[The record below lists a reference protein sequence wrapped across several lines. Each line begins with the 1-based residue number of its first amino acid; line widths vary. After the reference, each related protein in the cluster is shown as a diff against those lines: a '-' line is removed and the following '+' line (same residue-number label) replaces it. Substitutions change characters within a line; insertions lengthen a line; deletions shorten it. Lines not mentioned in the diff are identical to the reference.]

1 MFLGGTNGIMETAW
15 KNTISTMNLRSDFAS
30 FDLPLRSALVCVAML
45 LPLAAQ
51 AQKAKEPK
59 EPKEPV
65 KEASFGKGKATG
77 PLLTRAQLRECM
89 AQQERMRVMTEEAVA
104 LQTQFNAEKS
114 YLAQQGVVLK
124 DELAVL
130 DRTNVQAVEQY
141 NAKAAARDRAI
152 DTFEAG
158 TEAYN
163 KRVKRL
169 TMEREIFVG
178 GCENRRY
185 DEKDEIAIQQGK

>member
-1 MFLGGTNGIMETAW
+1 MFLGDANGIMESDQ
-15 KNTISTMNLRSDFAS
+15 KNAFNTMNPRSDLAGFRLLLRSG
-30 FDLPLRSALVCVAML
+30 LLCVAML
-45 LPLAAQ
+45 SPFAAQ

-59 EPKEPV
+59 EPKEPL
-65 KEASFGKGKATG
+65 KESSFGKGKATG
-77 PLLTRAQLRECM
+77 PLLSRAQLRECM

-104 LQTQFNAEKS
+104 LQTQFNAEKAD
-114 YLAQQGVVLK
+114 LAQQGVVLK

-130 DRTNVQAVEQY
+130 DRTNVQAVDQY
-141 NAKAAARDRAI
+141 NAKAAARDKAI

-158 TEAYN
+158 IEAYN

-169 TMEREIFVG
+169 TIEREIFVG

-185 DEKDEIAIQQGK
+185 DEKDEVAIQQGK

>member
-1 MFLGGTNGIMETAW
+1 MKTCLFFH
-15 KNTISTMNLRSDFAS
+15 RSR
-30 FDLPLRSALVCVAML
+30 LPWTLSGLLVMALLQPSDVR
-45 LPLAAQ
+45 
-51 AQKAKEPK
+51 AQKTKEPA
-59 EPKEPV
+59 KEPV
-65 KEASFGKGKATG
+65 KESSFGKGKATG

-104 LQTQFNAEKS
+104 LQTQFNAEKTE
-114 YLAQQGVVLK
+114 LAERGIALK

-130 DRTNVQAVEQY
+130 DRTNAQAVEQY
-141 NAKAAARDRAI
+141 NAKAAARDKAI
-152 DTFEAG
+152 DAFEAG
-158 TEAYN
+158 TEPYN

-169 TMEREIFVG
+169 TIEREIFVS

>member
-1 MFLGGTNGIMETAW
+1 MNSRLNLPRAGSLLLFNG
-15 KNTISTMNLRSDFAS
+15 L
-30 FDLPLRSALVCVAML
+30 LALAL
-45 LPLAAQ
+45 LQPVGAQ
-51 AQKAKEPK
+51 AQKAKEP
-59 EPKEPV
+59 V
-65 KEASFGKGKATG
+65 KEVVKESSFGKGKATG

-104 LQTQFNAEKS
+104 LQTQFNAEKAD
-114 YLAQQGVVLK
+114 LAQQGVVLK
-124 DELAVL
+124 EELAVL

-141 NAKAAARDRAI
+141 NAKAAARDKAI
-152 DTFEAG
+152 DAFEAG
-158 TEAYN
+158 TEGYN

-169 TMEREIFVG
+169 TMEREIFVS

>member
-1 MFLGGTNGIMETAW
+1 MKSASPF
-15 KNTISTMNLRSDFAS
+15 RRFA
-30 FDLPLRSALVCVAML
+30 LPWMCSAFVAMAL
-45 LPLAAQ
+45 LPTQSAQ
-51 AQKAKEPK
+51 AQKAKEPA
-59 EPKEPV
+59 KEPV
-65 KEASFGKGKATG
+65 KESSFGKGKATG

-104 LQTQFNAEKS
+104 LQTQFNAEKTE
-114 YLAQQGVVLK
+114 LAERGIALK

-130 DRTNVQAVEQY
+130 DRTNAQAVEQY
-141 NAKAAARDRAI
+141 NAKAAARDKAI
-152 DTFEAG
+152 DAFEAG

-169 TMEREIFVG
+169 TIEREIFVS

>member
-1 MFLGGTNGIMETAW
+1 MASSSLTLIFAFN
-15 KNTISTMNLRSDFAS
+15 TMNSRLTFYRSGLLWMF
-30 FDLPLRSALVCVAML
+30 SAF
-45 LPLAAQ
+45 LAATLIQPFNAQ
-51 AQKAKEPK
+51 AQKAKEPVK
-59 EPKEPV
+59 VAV
-65 KEASFGKGKATG
+65 KESSFGKGKATG

-89 AQQERMRVMTEEAVA
+89 AQQERMRVMTEEAVS
-104 LQTQFNAEKS
+104 LQTQFNAEKAD
-114 YLAQQGVVLK
+114 LAQQGVLLK

-141 NAKAAARDRAI
+141 NVKTAARDKAI
-152 DTFEAG
+152 DAFEAG
-158 TEAYN
+158 LDGYN

-169 TMEREIFVG
+169 TMEREIFVS

>member
-1 MFLGGTNGIMETAW
+1 MNSGRTFHHLGWLCLLSGLIAVA
-15 KNTISTMNLRSDFAS
+15 L
-30 FDLPLRSALVCVAML
+30 LQPQSAK
-45 LPLAAQ
+45 
-51 AQKAKEPK
+51 AQKT
-59 EPKEPV
+59 KEPV
-65 KEASFGKGKATG
+65 KESSFGKGKATG

-104 LQTQFNAEKS
+104 LQTQFNAEKAD
-114 YLAQQGVVLK
+114 LAQQGVTLK
-124 DELAVL
+124 EELAVL

-141 NAKAAARDRAI
+141 NLKAAARDKAI
-152 DTFEAG
+152 DAFEAG

-169 TMEREIFVG
+169 TMEREIFVS

>member
-1 MFLGGTNGIMETAW
+1 MASLSLTR
-15 KNTISTMNLRSDFAS
+15 KFAS
-30 FDLPLRSALVCVAML
+30 NTMKLRFNLHRAASLWLFNGLFALALFQPVG
-45 LPLAAQ
+45 AQ
-51 AQKAKEPK
+51 AQKAKEAAR
-59 EPKEPV
+59 EVV
-65 KEASFGKGKATG
+65 KESSFGKGKATG

-104 LQTQFNAEKS
+104 LQTQFNAEKAD
-114 YLAQQGVVLK
+114 LAQQGVVLK
-124 DELAVL
+124 EELAVL

-141 NAKAAARDRAI
+141 NAKAAARDKAI
-152 DTFEAG
+152 DAFEAG

-169 TMEREIFVG
+169 TMEREIFVS

>member
-1 MFLGGTNGIMETAW
+1 MASSSLTRKFALYTMDSCLTFYRSGGLWMF
-15 KNTISTMNLRSDFAS
+15 
-30 FDLPLRSALVCVAML
+30 SALFAL
-45 LPLAAQ
+45 TFLQPLNAQ
-51 AQKAKEPK
+51 AQKVKEAA
-59 EPKEPV
+59 KEPV
-65 KEASFGKGKATG
+65 KESSFGKGKATG

-89 AQQERMRVMTEEAVA
+89 AQQARMRVLTEEAVA
-104 LQTQFNAEKS
+104 LQTQFNAEKAD
-114 YLAQQGVVLK
+114 LAQQGVTLK
-124 DELAVL
+124 EELAVL

-141 NAKAAARDRAI
+141 NVKAAARDKAI
-152 DTFEAG
+152 DAFEAG

-169 TMEREIFVG
+169 TMEREIFVS

>member
-1 MFLGGTNGIMETAW
+1 MNSGRTFHHLGWLCLLSGLIA
-15 KNTISTMNLRSDFAS
+15 LA
-30 FDLPLRSALVCVAML
+30 LLQPQSAK
-45 LPLAAQ
+45 
-51 AQKAKEPK
+51 AQKN
-59 EPKEPV
+59 KEPV
-65 KEASFGKGKATG
+65 KESSFGKGKSTG

-104 LQTQFNAEKS
+104 LQTQFNAEKAD
-114 YLAQQGVVLK
+114 LAQQGVTLK
-124 DELAVL
+124 EELAVL
-130 DRTNVQAVEQY
+130 DRTKVQAVEQY
-141 NAKAAARDRAI
+141 NLKSAARDKAI
-152 DTFEAG
+152 DAFEAG

-169 TMEREIFVG
+169 TMEHEIFVS

>member
-1 MFLGGTNGIMETAW
+1 MASLSLDQKLAS
-15 KNTISTMNLRSDFAS
+15 NTMDTRLNFRHFGWLWLLSGLIAVVL
-30 FDLPLRSALVCVAML
+30 LQPLSVR
-45 LPLAAQ
+45 
-51 AQKAKEPK
+51 AQKAKEQ
-59 EPKEPV
+59 PKEPV
-65 KEASFGKGKATG
+65 KESSFGKGKASG

-104 LQTQFNAEKS
+104 LQTQFNAEKAD
-114 YLAQQGVVLK
+114 LAQQGALLK

-141 NAKAAARDRAI
+141 NVKTAARDKAI
-152 DTFEAG
+152 DAFEAG
-158 TEAYN
+158 LEGYN